1 MCRKTYR
8 EIIITHTAV
17 AHSVPISTSKMKSF
31 ANLNN
36 YFHNSLNLW
45 AVHIEIFSPGWNF
58 NSLNLDKILSR
69 MIREN
74 SVKIKLRYMQK
85 LHHGKPSRNLF
96 HHSLNKR
103 SWILILC
110 KEIENKSCNQ
120 KLEPIRAEYCAGVFT
135 LEK

>member
-31 ANLNN
+31 GNLNN

-45 AVHIEIFSPGWNF
+45 AAHIEIFSPGWNF

-85 LHHGKPSRNLF
+85 LHHGKPSRNF
-96 HHSLNKR
+96 TTVWTNGAEFWFYVKR
-103 SWILILC
+103 L
-110 KEIENKSCNQ
+110 KSCNQ